1 MITIRTILVPIDFSD
16 ASAAALRYA
25 RALAQA
31 FGSALHL
38 LHVVQDPYVQPWA
51 AEALGVSLAGVLE
64 RWEQDALA
72 NLERLL
78 PPAERGALSVTCATR
93 VGHPFV
99 EILGYAADT
108 HADLIVM
115 GTHGRGPVAHM
126 LLGSVTERVIRRAP
140 CPVLTVR
147 PAPPAE
153 RRPHAGDG
161 DPAR

>member
-1 MITIRTILVPIDFSD
+1 MIALRTILVPIDFSD
-16 ASAAALRYA
+16 ASTAALRYA
-25 RALAQA
+25 RAFAEA
-31 FGSALHL
+31 FSSHLHL

-72 NLERLL
+72 QLERLL
-78 PPAERGALSVTCATR
+78 PPAERGPLAVTCATR

-99 EILGYAADT
+99 EILGYAVDT
-108 HADLIVM
+108 AADLIVM

-126 LLGSVTERVIRRAP
+126 LLGSVTERVIRKAP

-147 PAPPAE
+147 PAGRGERRSEPPA
-153 RRPHAGDG
+153 
-161 DPAR
+161 